1 MNLKRRRFRLIYINK
16 LKNNEI
22 NKQNI
27 CKIKK
32 KKGHQQPKNKI
43 YSNKRK
49 PKLQTRKI
57 MYKKRTRKIR
67 EPTNS
72 TCNGIICNSCIFNQI
87 CIIKNERERKENK
100 MERQVYAE

>member
-32 KKGHQQPKNKI
+32 KKDI
-43 YSNKRK
+43 SNLKTK
-49 PKLQTRKI
+49 YIATNENPNYKLERL
-57 MYKKRTRKIR
+57 
-67 EPTNS
+67 
-72 TCNGIICNSCIFNQI
+72 CI
-87 CIIKNERERKENK
+87 RKEQEK
-100 MERQVYAE
+100 